1 MLLASCD
8 QPGKSSSTEAT
19 PEAAPEFKPPAQVE
33 APALKF
39 ELTVTLNDPAD
50 LRVKEG
56 DRIRKGQILAERQ
69 PSEQQRYARARLQT
83 QLNTPRPIPEQTQ
96 LVAANGELAATQT
109 LLDSLPETSRI
120 LDPQL
125 RRTTKYIEKELE
137 LKAKLAGQEAAIAA
151 LQTQVE
157 AARVQVELE
166 RQQLQD
172 QLKVLEGELDRLK
185 VRSPYTGT
193 IRRLK
198 VERGTNNEVVAKLK
212 IHGEP

>member
-8 QPGKSSSTEAT
+8 QPGKSSSPEAT

-33 APALKF
+33 TPTLKF

-69 PSEQQRYARARLQT
+69 PSEQQLYTRARLQA

-109 LLDSLPETSRI
+109 LLGSLPETSRI

-125 RRTTKYIEKELE
+125 RRTTKYVEKELE
-137 LKAKLAGQEAAIAA
+137 LKAKLAGQEAAIAT
-151 LQTQVE
+151 LKTQVA

-172 QLKVLEGELDRLK
+172 QLKVLDGEMERLK
-185 VRSPYTGT
+185 VRSPYRGT